1 MSEPICDW
9 IPPTEKLFERIKP
22 KSIIEFGLGEGTKF
36 FLDNYPRVLSVE
48 IYTSNPELAESLP
61 MSDLRWVDFYKKEF
75 AHYDNWG
82 VFKYDCGELMMKAE
96 KEVRRE
102 DKMQDPLDDKYMIEI
117 NKLIRFLFEKEKF
130 DYAFVDHGMH
140 LRGDFV
146 NALFGHCDAIG
157 LHDFNTPG
165 SYGNHRVKTPK
176 NYTEEE
182 CLDGCGTKF
191 WVKNDNLK
199 RRQKQG

>member
-1 MSEPICDW
+1 MTEPICDW
-9 IPPTEKLFERIKP
+9 IPPTENLFERIKP

-48 IYTSNPELAESLP
+48 IYTSNQELAESFP
-61 MSDLRWVDFYKKEF
+61 MSDLRWVDFYKEEF
-75 AHYDNWG
+75 AHYNNWE
-82 VFKYDCGELMMKAE
+82 VFTYDCGELMIKAE

-102 DKMQDPLDDKYMIEI
+102 DKMQDPFDDKYMKEI
-117 NKLIRFLFEKEKF
+117 NKLIKFLFKKEKF

-146 NALFGHCDAIG
+146 NALFGVADAIG
-157 LHDFNTPG
+157 LHDTNTPG
-165 SYGNHRVKTPK
+165 SYGNHRVKPPK

-182 CLDGCGTKF
+182 YPNGCGTKF
-191 WVKNDNLK
+191 WVKNDNPK
-199 RRQKQG
+199 RRQK